1 MKLIGGV
8 IAAFVALAS
17 PAKADGFRD
26 REVAF
31 QVLNAVDTA
40 QTCYIVGSGRGVEAN
55 PLFGARPK
63 CAKLIAIKAGAGL
76 AHYLI
81 ANELQKSNE
90 GSAKFFQV
98 FTIAIYGTVVAANF
112 RLVF

>member
-1 MKLIGGV
+1 MKSLIASILA
-8 IAAFVALAS
+8 IASLSS

-26 REVAF
+26 REIAF

-55 PLFGARPK
+55 PLFGSRPK
-63 CAKLIAIKAGAGL
+63 CGKLIAMKAGVGL

-81 ANELQKSNE
+81 ANELNKSSE
-90 GSAKFFQV
+90 SDAKFFQV
-98 FTIAIYGTVVAANF
+98 FTIAIYGTVVAANL

>member
-1 MKLIGGV
+1 MKLIGAV
-8 IAAFVALAS
+8 LAALAALAS

-26 REVAF
+26 REIVF

-55 PLFGARPK
+55 PLFGSRPK
-63 CAKLIAIKAGAGL
+63 CEKLIAMKAGVGL

-90 GSAKFFQV
+90 GNAKFFQI